1 MSWKIVG
8 QKIRKELINNKHK
21 VACLVITKEQSCKA
35 NMTDMILAREV
46 LDMEF
51 YNNQQWE

>member
-8 QKIRKELINNKHK
+8 QKTQKGLINNKHK
-21 VACLVITKEQSCKA
+21 VACLVITKEQSCKT

-46 LDMEF
+46 LDMDF